1 MDSLVGKSFLISG
14 GTGFLGSHLVRRLFD
29 LNCQNIF
36 ILVRQKSSLER
47 ISGVINKV
55 KLINFEN
62 DSEIKQLKK
71 IKFDYFIHA
80 STCYGRRNESKEEI
94 HQVNVNWPL
103 EILSYIDHSK
113 LILLNFGTSLPPDLN
128 EYSASKHLFLV
139 KVRNNYQCQII
150 NLILEQFYGPGDG
163 TFLSFVI
170 NQLSSKVPYLNLTA
184 GTQQRDF
191 IYYKDAVSAII
202 KILEWS
208 LGSKNNR
215 NEKYYDFSIGTGQ
228 SSTIRAIIEMIQKKL
243 AVSETKLNWGGQY
256 PIELTSQ

>member
-1 MDSLVGKSFLISG
+1 MDSLAGKNFLISG

-170 NQLSSKVPYLNLTA
+170 NQLSSQV
-184 GTQQRDF
+184 
-191 IYYKDAVSAII
+191 
-202 KILEWS
+202 
-208 LGSKNNR
+208 
-215 NEKYYDFSIGTGQ
+215 
-228 SSTIRAIIEMIQKKL
+228 
-243 AVSETKLNWGGQY
+243 
-256 PIELTSQ
+256 